1 VIRRVPPST
10 WRAGI
15 VVVALVVAAVWSRE
29 DIHKAGIGPIA
40 IGLLLA
46 IAAVWATV
54 RWHVVAPAVVLLLT
68 ALIPYPV
75 SFVGK
80 TPFGVVTGAGALAIL
95 LAVAV
100 LILREAKSLRGPG
113 MEVGATILVVWIV
126 WASLAAA
133 TSFDPKLSLNDARQL
148 LFGLPVAYLL
158 GRFIGW
164 NRPLALRYCYLAVI
178 GIAVMAI
185 VQFATGF
192 DPIKLVPSSAHFAL
206 TDPGESYR
214 NGLLRVRVGYYH
226 TSDLGRVLATAL
238 PLLVLAAARRG
249 ARMWIRIGT
258 GLVLIALVLTFTFSV
273 WAAVAISL
281 LVLAAAGAS
290 RGRAA
295 GFALAVLAV
304 VLVVGL
310 AGPASQLVESRL
322 HPTGSALAEQ
332 DLRLALIPASI
343 DYANAHRLLGAGP
356 GTFTILTIIYP
367 INGVETLLV
376 DDNSF
381 TTELIEVGYP
391 GATLLV
397 LGLAAL
403 GVAWWRRRRTPLYA
417 ASLASLVAFVIC
429 SATVDSLARD
439 APLLAVWL
447 LLGVATGAAEAQ
459 RRFDQITAEAFV
471 EKPSEKE
478 SAAPLGVS

>member
-1 VIRRVPPST
+1 VPPGA
-10 WRAGI
+10 WRAAI
-15 VVVALVVAAVWSRE
+15 VVVALAVAAVWSRE

-40 IGLLLA
+40 VGLLLA
-46 IAAVWATV
+46 IAAIWAAV
-54 RWHVVAPAVVLLLT
+54 RWHVAAPAVVLLLT
-68 ALIPYPV
+68 ALVPYPV

-80 TPFGVVTGAGALAIL
+80 TPFGVVTAAGALAIL
-95 LAVAV
+95 LAIGV
-100 LILREAKSLRGPG
+100 LILREARSLRGPG
-113 MEVGATILVVWIV
+113 MEVGATILLAWVAWVW
-126 WASLAAA
+126 LAAA
-133 TSFDPKLSLNDARQL
+133 NSFDPKLSLNDARQL
-148 LFGLPVAYLL
+148 LFGFPVAYVV

-164 NRPLALRYCYLAVI
+164 NRPLALRLCYMAVI
-178 GIAVMAI
+178 AIAVMGI

-192 DPIKLVPSSAHFAL
+192 DPIKLIGSGTHFAL
-206 TDPGESYR
+206 TDPGEAYR

-226 TSDLGRVLATAL
+226 ASDLGRVLATAL

-249 ARMWIRIGT
+249 SQLWIRIGT
-258 GLVLIALVLTFTFSV
+258 GLVLVALILTFTFSV
-273 WAAVAISL
+273 WVAAGIAL

-295 GFALAVLAV
+295 GLALGVLAV

-310 AGPASQLVESRL
+310 AGPASQLVEARL

-343 DYANAHRLLGAGP
+343 DYANTHKLLGAGP
-356 GTFTILTIIYP
+356 GTFTILTIIFP

-376 DDNSF
+376 DDNAF

-397 LGLAAL
+397 VGLAAL
-403 GVAWWRRRRTPLYA
+403 GLAWWRRRRTPLYA

-429 SATVDSLARD
+429 TATVDSLARD
-439 APLLAVWL
+439 APLLTVWL
-447 LLGVATGAAEAQ
+447 LLGVTSGAAEAQ
-459 RRFDQITAEAFV
+459 RRLDQVTAEA
-471 EKPSEKE
+471 SQKE
-478 SAAPLGVS
+478 IVPPLRVG